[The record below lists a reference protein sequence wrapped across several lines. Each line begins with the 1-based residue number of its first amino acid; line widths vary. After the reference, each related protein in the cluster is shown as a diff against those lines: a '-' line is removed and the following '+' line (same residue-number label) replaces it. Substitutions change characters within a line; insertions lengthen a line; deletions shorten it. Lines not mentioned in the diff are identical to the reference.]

1 MYLLISENAFS
12 TKVNVIFTE
21 EKRFQMVNKEPEQI
35 GQVSM
40 RI

>member
-12 TKVNVIFTE
+12 VKLNVISTE
-21 EKRFQMVNKEPEQI
+21 EKRFPMADREPEQI
-35 GQVSM
+35 QASM

>member
-12 TKVNVIFTE
+12 VKLNVISTE
-21 EKRFQMVNKEPEQI
+21 EKRFSMADREPEQI
-35 GQVSM
+35 QASM